1 MPQGVERCAI
11 GITRQSSG
19 PARKAAQAAHFHV
32 SRLRMSRL
40 KTIATF
46 TLGFA
51 GWAAGAMAVSVFGF
65 DQYERAW
72 GRGPS
77 YQVVLWIITVA
88 AFVVAVGFSLGAK
101 QLSVSV
107 PWWKSYFLSAA
118 YTLVFGALA
127 YLSGYL
133 GQFGVQQDFRF
144 LFLALLSF
152 FSSFLAAKLL
162 TWHASAANPPLQ
174 GTPAGKPAAPLS

>member
-1 MPQGVERCAI
+1 
-11 GITRQSSG
+11 
-19 PARKAAQAAHFHV
+19 
-32 SRLRMSRL
+32 MSRL
-40 KTIATF
+40 ATTATF
-46 TLGFA
+46 TLGFV
-51 GWAAGAMAVSVFGF
+51 GWAAGAMAVSVYGF

-88 AFVVAVGFSLGAK
+88 AIVVVVGFSLGAK
-101 QLSVSV
+101 QLSASL
-107 PWWKSYFLSAA
+107 PWWKPFLLSTA
-118 YTLVFGALA
+118 YTLVFGALT
-127 YLSGYL
+127 YLAGYL
-133 GQFGVQQDFRF
+133 GQLGVEQDLRL

-152 FSSFLAAKLL
+152 VSSFLAAKLL

>member
-1 MPQGVERCAI
+1 
-11 GITRQSSG
+11 
-19 PARKAAQAAHFHV
+19 
-32 SRLRMSRL
+32 MSRL
-40 KTIATF
+40 KTTATF
-46 TLGFA
+46 TLGFV
-51 GWAAGAMAVSVFGF
+51 GWAAGAMAVSVYGF

-77 YQVVLWIITVA
+77 YQVVIWIITVA

-101 QLSVSV
+101 QLSASL
-107 PWWKSYFLSAA
+107 PWWKPFFLSAA
-118 YTLVFGALA
+118 YTLVFGALTFLA
-127 YLSGYL
+127 GYL
-133 GQFGVQQDFRF
+133 GQLGVEQDLRL

-152 FSSFLAAKLL
+152 VSSFLAAKLR